1 MSAYQILAQS
11 NLSADRFD
19 ARSFLSD
26 FLLANPGT
34 EAQIVPAIQ
43 RLRAEA
49 DYLQGQSLGNNVSL
63 VVTAS
68 RVAET
73 LTSSLA
79 RLTGLV
85 HNLGMEQAQIRKHL
99 MVYSQAF
106 DMSSNEQPEEVDET
120 QEEEEDSK
128 SIVEEPKWPQAIYSL
143 LDHEVR
149 LSLSENRLTQAYIQ
163 LQLAGMLT
171 LSRVSQLES
180 KSIIGP
186 PTGALL
192 EASYNE
198 LLSRGFI
205 LPSRT
210 EVFRVAILEASV
222 KQAFL
227 LQASQFLFTD
237 RVTSLEAY
245 KENLLH
251 RRVRAFDTTVKDTIN
266 SYHIDVLNEYANL
279 CRETTESMSLSEAP
293 GSSSTPIFGSRETA
307 REKLQHIILRMTH
320 YLDAGE
326 DLLRVYLPLELVDVA
341 RHARRDQT
349 VGGSGFTRRV
359 YEENYLANLA
369 LFTRSLKRALDFAK
383 LFAPC
388 TDEHTIARLRTRIH
402 LWTQE
407 FVEKL
412 CATLLSEY
420 ATFLRVFT
428 PRLLGQVFTSLNLIF
443 SQSLALLSTEAC
455 MGLGLGSLFR
465 QTMSQMIILALKAAN
480 DCYIVS
486 DAPVCA
492 TYKVTLEERSFGGQ
506 PFSVF
511 RFSALGDEDT
521 SRMNSGFLYIDGY
534 WHDRR
539 INKRCT
545 ANISRVADV
554 QTSLRITLP
563 LLQSP
568 YLETL
573 LCMERPE
580 QYHDLLAE
588 LLAASIQGRNK
599 ENASSDQSIS
609 IIQNMDVGI
618 PHAELNRLLGPFAR
632 KVLPEA
638 LQAVTMVAFALPSL
652 EISERVLQFITG
664 IATTYT
670 DLVDFNSLVPQ
681 IRTTFTQII
690 VKLLMAMVDQFE
702 SIPERIRMAEG
713 SGITAATELHR
724 LQEYKYALVS
734 TICFFVAAVMPI
746 STASLRAALIAYQD
760 ITIIGDYFIVVR
772 DLYMAGTSAL
782 RSLFKSIAVETVPE
796 LIKCCWLRESPG
808 LDMLRVLQTTALNY
822 GSTMPYNAFC
832 LLTNRIIEQFLQE
845 VEPARCQD
853 KLIAEILGL
862 LGALQSSHLEGI
874 CRARFGKPSLPAA
887 NPQPFLHM
895 LETIPVPV
903 LQVV

>member
-19 ARSFLSD
+19 ARAFLSD

-49 DYLQGQSLGNNVSL
+49 DYLQGHSLGSNVSL

-85 HNLGMEQAQIRKHL
+85 HNLGMEQAQLRKHL
-99 MVYSQAF
+99 LLYSQAF
-106 DMSSNEQPEEVDET
+106 DMSSDEQSEEAAEA
-120 QEEEEDSK
+120 QEEEETNS
-128 SIVEEPKWPQAIYSL
+128 VMEEPKWPQAVYSL
-143 LDHEVR
+143 LDQEIR
-149 LSLSENRLTQAYIQ
+149 LSLSENRLAQAYIQ
-163 LQLAGMLT
+163 LQLAGMLD
-171 LSRVSQLES
+171 LSGTHQPDSR
-180 KSIIGP
+180 SIIGP
-186 PTGALL
+186 QAGSLL
-192 EASYNE
+192 ETRYNE
-198 LLSRGFI
+198 ILSQGFI
-205 LPSRT
+205 LPSRA

-245 KENLLH
+245 KESLLH
-251 RRVRAFDTTVKDTIN
+251 RRVRAFDTMVKDTIN
-266 SYHIDVLNEYANL
+266 SYHIDVLNEYASL
-279 CRETTESMSLSEAP
+279 CQEPTEPATLSDAVAS
-293 GSSSTPIFGSRETA
+293 GSTPVFGSRETA

-326 DLLRVYLPLELVDVA
+326 DLLKIYLPLELIDVA
-341 RHARRDQT
+341 RHARRDQQ
-349 VGGSGFTRRV
+349 VGASGLTKRV

-369 LFTRSLKRALDFAK
+369 LFTRSLKRATDFAN

-412 CATLLSEY
+412 CATLLHEY
-420 ATFLRVFT
+420 GTFLRVFT
-428 PRLLGQVFTSLNLIF
+428 PRLLGQVFASLNLIF

-465 QTMSQMIILALKAAN
+465 QTMSQMIILALKAGD

-486 DAPVCA
+486 DAPVCT
-492 TYKVTLEERSFGGQ
+492 TYKATLEERTFGGR

-511 RFSALGDEDT
+511 RFSSLGDEDT

-534 WHDRR
+534 WHDER

-545 ANISRVADV
+545 ANISRVDEV
-554 QTSLRITLP
+554 RSSLKMTLP
-563 LLQSP
+563 ILQLP
-568 YLETL
+568 YIETL
-573 LCMERPE
+573 VCMERPE

-588 LLAASIQGRNK
+588 LLV
-599 ENASSDQSIS
+599 ASSQGENKANTSSGRSIS
-609 IIQNMDVGI
+609 IVQNMDIGI
-618 PHAELNRLLGPFAR
+618 PHSELEKLLAPFAR
-632 KVLPEA
+632 KALPEA

-690 VKLLMAMVDQFE
+690 VKLLAAMVDQFE
-702 SIPERIRMAEG
+702 SIPDRIRTAEG

-734 TICFFVAAVMPI
+734 TICFFVAAVIPV
-746 STASLRAALIAYQD
+746 STTSLRAALIAYQD
-760 ITIIGDYFIVVR
+760 VTIIGDYFIVVR
-772 DLYMAGTSAL
+772 DLYTAGTSAL
-782 RSLFKSIAVETVPE
+782 RSLFRLIAAEVVPE

-822 GSTMPYNAFC
+822 GSTMPYNALC
-832 LLTNRIIEQFLQE
+832 LLMNRIIERFLQE
-845 VEPARCQD
+845 LEPARCQD

-862 LGALQSSHLEGI
+862 LTALKSTHLEGI
-874 CRARFGKPSLPAA
+874 CRARFGRPSLPAVD
-887 NPQPFLHM
+887 PQPFYHL
-895 LETIPVPV
+895 LETLPVSV
-903 LQVV
+903 LQFV